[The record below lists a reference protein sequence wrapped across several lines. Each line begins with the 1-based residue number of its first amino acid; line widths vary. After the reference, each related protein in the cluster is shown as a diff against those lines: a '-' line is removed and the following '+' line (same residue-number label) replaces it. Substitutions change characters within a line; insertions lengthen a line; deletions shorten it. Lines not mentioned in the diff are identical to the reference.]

1 MTKENAPIK
10 PQKRKMKK
18 KIRQYVPRR
27 LKIKAK
33 GRRVGEHI
41 TPLSQTHEPFDPP
54 PLSKLCI
61 VSKLKWC

>member
-1 MTKENAPIK
+1 MKKNS
-10 PQKRKMKK
+10 KRKMKK
-18 KIRQYVPRR
+18 KIRQNVPRR

>member
-1 MTKENAPIK
+1 MTKEKAHK
-10 PQKRKMKK
+10 TAKRKIK
-18 KIRQYVPRR
+18 KIRQNVPRR